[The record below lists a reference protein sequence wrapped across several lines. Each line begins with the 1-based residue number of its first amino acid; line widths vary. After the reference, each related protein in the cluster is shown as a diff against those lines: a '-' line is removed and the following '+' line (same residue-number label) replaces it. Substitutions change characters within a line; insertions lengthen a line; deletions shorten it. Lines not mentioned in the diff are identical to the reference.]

1 MANRN
6 FTVRVVNPNNIN
18 LSALQLLA
26 EANTAELS
34 SVRDEMS
41 EMLESIDTELNW
53 RNKIQP
59 TLDGAKAHEVQA
71 AYRTLRNFRANGATE
86 QGFRTYATL
95 WGCDPSYDRSP
106 NLKGDGNM
114 FYRFG
119 NIDAANDKAFLK
131 DFTGAIERTL
141 TAIDIKPHAFQ
152 PEDKSML
159 TDLLGHVKE
168 LLATGEKSSA
178 K

>member
-18 LSALQLLA
+18 LSVLQLLA

-59 TLDGAKAHEVQA
+59 TLDGAKAHEGDDFWVPSTVEAFDHFMNILPPFALGVFGGFAVGEPYDYDAEGAARYLCFRRNGNEVQA

-86 QGFRTYATL
+86 QLVPGAPGF
-95 WGCDPSYDRSP
+95 SP
-106 NLKGDGNM
+106 AQK
-114 FYRFG
+114 
-119 NIDAANDKAFLK
+119 I
-131 DFTGAIERTL
+131 
-141 TAIDIKPHAFQ
+141 TA
-152 PEDKSML
+152 
-159 TDLLGHVKE
+159 
-168 LLATGEKSSA
+168 
-178 K
+178 

>member
-1 MANRN
+1 
-6 FTVRVVNPNNIN
+6 
-18 LSALQLLA
+18 
-26 EANTAELS
+26 
-34 SVRDEMS
+34 
-41 EMLESIDTELNW
+41 
-53 RNKIQP
+53 
-59 TLDGAKAHEVQA
+59 
-71 AYRTLRNFRANGATE
+71 
-86 QGFRTYATL
+86 
-95 WGCDPSYDRSP
+95 
-106 NLKGDGNM
+106 M

-168 LLATGEKSSA
+168 LLATGEKSAA